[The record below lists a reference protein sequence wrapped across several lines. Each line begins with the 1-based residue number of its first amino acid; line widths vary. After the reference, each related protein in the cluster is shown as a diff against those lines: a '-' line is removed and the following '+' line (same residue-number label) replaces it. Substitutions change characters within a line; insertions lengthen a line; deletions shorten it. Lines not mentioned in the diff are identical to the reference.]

1 MTRVSI
7 LSTGLM
13 GTALARAFLAKGY
26 EVTVW
31 NRTAANASPL
41 HAEGA
46 HIAGTVQQAV
56 AASDLVIA
64 IPKHYGAVKEMLFH
78 ETVSRELS
86 GKTLVVLCSAHSP
99 DEPKEVA
106 GWARQNHCE
115 YLDGKI
121 FDFPNQI
128 GKPSTPL
135 VYCGDEAVLDRARS
149 ALEVLGTTSYLGAD
163 ITFAATLEVTSISWY
178 FSTVCAFLNG
188 LALCKASNLPTEFY
202 LQGCLSVQQG
212 IGLYFEKIV
221 RQMLP
226 QNDFDAKKHA
236 TSVIE
241 NWMVM
246 ADVRTAFE
254 SARIAP
260 RHIDAFVPLLQ
271 DLMKEDGGGRKDL
284 AAIIDRFS
292 LKD

>member
-41 HAEGA
+41 QAEGA
-46 HIAGTVQQAV
+46 HLAPTVQQAV

-64 IPKHYGAVKEMLFH
+64 IPKHYEAVKEMLFH
-78 ETVSRELS
+78 ETVSRGLS

-99 DEPKEVA
+99 AEPKELA
-106 GWARQNHCE
+106 EWARQNHCE

-121 FDFPNQI
+121 FDFPNAI

-135 VYCGDEAVLDRARS
+135 VYCRDEAVLARVRS

-163 ITFAATLEVTSISWY
+163 ITFAALLEVTSISWF

-188 LALCKASNLPTEFY
+188 IALCKASNFPTEFY
-202 LQGCLSVQQG
+202 LQGCLSLQPV
-212 IGLYFEKIV
+212 IGSYFEKVV

-226 QNDFDAKKHA
+226 QNDFDAKKYG
-236 TSVIE
+236 TSVIDS
-241 NWMVM
+241 WMEM
-246 ADVRTAFE
+246 ASVRTAFE

-260 RHIDAFVPLLQ
+260 RQIDAFLPLLQ
-271 DLMKEDGGGRKDL
+271 DFMKEDGGGRKDL
-284 AAIIDRFS
+284 AAIIDRFN